1 MDDYMH
7 TKLKHIRD
15 KAIEQ
20 AEKCVDNGSW
30 HLAGESIDIA
40 KDADH
45 ICRKWMQ
52 MKKEHPDWF
61 K

>member
-1 MDDYMH
+1 MDERMH
-7 TKLKHIRD
+7 TKLMHIRD
-15 KAIEQ
+15 KALDK
-20 AEKCVDNGSW
+20 AEMCVDNGNWDS
-30 HLAGESIDIA
+30 AGKAIDIA

-45 ICRKWMQ
+45 ICRKWWT